1 MCVND
6 DIQKMQL
13 LKILDAGLYP
23 GLSRDAKLSVRVVN
37 GLAIIGVLAVLAAI
51 FVSMKQKDPWHLY
64 LMPMIGFTASFMLN
78 YSRKYYI
85 AALIEI
91 IVAAGTALIFAYA
104 TENATWHL
112 CMIPTLVFPF
122 FVFSV
127 EYKSTAIVSAILVYF
142 VYAGMQVDAHPQV
155 VPWIELMVGLGM
167 VVFAFLS
174 KRSMEQVE
182 LALLEER
189 AMSNRLLHNFLPEK
203 IAKILRE
210 SGGKPPM
217 IAQRYDNVC
226 VIFSDIVNF
235 TQMSEKLTPEQLVTV
250 LNQLFTE
257 FDKLIELHGLEKIKT
272 IGDAYM
278 VAGGVPEEMPNA
290 PGAAAD
296 FALDM
301 LDVVKRLDK
310 KWQHGLD
317 MRIGMHIGPVVAGV
331 IGRNKFAFDMW
342 GDTVN
347 VAARMESHGVPG
359 EIHISENMAER
370 LEDNYLIA
378 QRGWVEVKG
387 KGLLQTFWLKSRENV
402 DMSDEDTLVLEKAS
416 ASDMSTTITTS
427 QPTVTQEQPQR
438 EPRKQSSRAQKKPAT
453 WASNA
458 LKKQNRKAKPPE
470 RRGTDSTGSK
480 KQKKTFWEK

>member
-1 MCVND
+1 
-6 DIQKMQL
+6 
-13 LKILDAGLYP
+13 
-23 GLSRDAKLSVRVVN
+23 
-37 GLAIIGVLAVLAAI
+37 
-51 FVSMKQKDPWHLY
+51 
-64 LMPMIGFTASFMLN
+64 
-78 YSRKYYI
+78 
-85 AALIEI
+85 
-91 IVAAGTALIFAYA
+91 
-104 TENATWHL
+104 
-112 CMIPTLVFPF
+112 
-122 FVFSV
+122 
-127 EYKSTAIVSAILVYF
+127 
-142 VYAGMQVDAHPQV
+142 
-155 VPWIELMVGLGM
+155 MVGLGM

-203 IAKILRE
+203 MAKILRE

-217 IAQRYDNVC
+217 IAQRYENVC

-257 FDKLIELHGLEKIKT
+257 FDQLIERHGLEKIKT

-290 PGAAAD
+290 PDAAAD

-387 KGLLQTFWLKSRENV
+387 KGLLQTFWLKSRETV
-402 DMSDEDTLVLEKAS
+402 DMSDEDTLVLES
-416 ASDMSTTITTS
+416 PSVSDMSTTITSS
-427 QPTVTQEQPQR
+427 QPTVTQEQPPR
-438 EPRKQSSRAQKKPAT
+438 ESRKQSGRGKKKPAT

-458 LKKQNRKAKPPE
+458 LKKQNRKGKPPE
-470 RRGTDSTGSK
+470 RRGGDSVASK